1 MITLEYHCYQ
11 NEAKY
16 QKLQRLDESV
26 DLENNLI
33 NNKTGKKVS
42 NWLQTE
48 MYHKNHGPHPMSIF
62 DRDGISNYVST
73 NKDILHEQR
82 EGNDKQFMIV
92 KDDMLNDH
100 YTDEIHRN

>member
-1 MITLEYHCYQ
+1 
-11 NEAKY
+11 
-16 QKLQRLDESV
+16 
-26 DLENNLI
+26 
-33 NNKTGKKVS
+33 
-42 NWLQTE
+42 
-48 MYHKNHGPHPMSIF
+48 MSIF